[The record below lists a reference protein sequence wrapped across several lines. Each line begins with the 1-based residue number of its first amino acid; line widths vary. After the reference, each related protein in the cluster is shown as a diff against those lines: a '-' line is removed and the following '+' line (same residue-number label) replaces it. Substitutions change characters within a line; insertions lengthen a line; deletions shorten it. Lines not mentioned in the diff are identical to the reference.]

1 MSVKCYKSYLADSSD
16 KNIPCL
22 HYFTVVQ
29 GMIAVSVAEAFV
41 SFYWFK
47 NCQSNA
53 LQRNHLWSIVL
64 WVIKYE

>member
-22 HYFTVVQ
+22 HYFTVIQ

-41 SFYWFK
+41 SFY
-47 NCQSNA
+47 
-53 LQRNHLWSIVL
+53 
-64 WVIKYE
+64 